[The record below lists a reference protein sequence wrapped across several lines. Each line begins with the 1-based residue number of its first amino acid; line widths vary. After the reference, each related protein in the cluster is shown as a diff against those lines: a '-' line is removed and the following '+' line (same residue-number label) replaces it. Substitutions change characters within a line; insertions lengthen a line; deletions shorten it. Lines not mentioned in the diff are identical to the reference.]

1 MEAVVRWCLKN
12 KSVVLLAAV
21 ILIASGVYATTRLN
35 QELLP
40 EIEFPIVTVS
50 TPVPGA
56 GPDLVE
62 EQVTQPVEAAVDD
75 VEGIE
80 SIQSTSSA
88 GFSVI
93 LIEFSLD
100 TDTKE
105 AEAELNSALDGI
117 TLPQQAEEPEV
128 QTQSASEFPIMNVS
142 LSAEEGEL
150 SNLTNYARDEAV
162 PLIEDVEGVASAD
175 LVGGVER
182 RIEVE
187 PDPRRLEENDLSA
200 DAVVGA
206 ISGAAGVNMPV
217 GEVEIDGLSTPVRTT
232 SGLADAGAL
241 AELPVGVSGGTGAP
255 TGAVPGGAQLAS
267 MPDGVAA
274 SAPPTGMAS
283 APPVGAPVMLGDV
296 AEVREVSSDISGV
309 SRTNGEPSLGIN
321 ITKEPDAN
329 TVEVADGVNE
339 ALADVRDDLGEDRVL
354 VLFNSA
360 EDVEESVSGL
370 VDKAL
375 IGGVLA
381 ILIIFLFLGSLR
393 ATLVTA
399 VSLPTSILAAL
410 LFSWADNLTL
420 NIITLAGLTIAIGRV
435 VDDAIVV
442 LENSYR
448 YVQKGYGP
456 EEAALRGST
465 EVASAITSSTLTTT
479 AVFVPLGLVGG
490 IVSKFF
496 FPLSLTVA
504 FALLAS
510 LLVAVTIIPVL
521 ASAFIKRR
529 PPKEAEDRDSREE
542 DDELFEAKS
551 RRLRRARNGR
561 RGILR
566 EVFGLLVLL
575 VALTTGAVVAAR
587 AGLLGGIP
595 GVPPG
600 VVDALSGFA
609 EAVVGPVVGV
619 DTGSPVFLVVAVG
632 LAALLILVSA
642 FLAVR
647 VARRGRGRRAESARG
662 LLDVIYAPALRWSL
676 RHRLAVVVLA
686 VLAFVGGLAA
696 IPFLAV
702 SFFPPSEERLLQAAA
717 ELPSGTAVEETA
729 NELGPF
735 EDFLLD
741 DPGVEGYQL
750 SAGGEDNFNPDTP
763 LRAGNQAQA
772 FITVRQDASVSR
784 TLSRVDAK
792 GRELY
797 GDDFQVQVLSQGPPA
812 GGLEVLITG
821 GSEEKLR
828 EASDLVTEE
837 LRGTG
842 GVTNV
847 ESDLSEVSPE
857 VEVALDP
864 ERAAGAGLSPTQ
876 VPTSLG
882 ALLGGGA
889 QLTVGETPV
898 SVGVPEGS
906 VDSLRKV
913 RDLPVGSGATV
924 EDVADVREVE
934 APAAVSRVD
943 GDRAVTVAGTIT
955 SEDTSSVSS
964 EVQSSLEQL
973 DLPEDVSAQVGGE
986 SEDIEESFRNLILSI
1001 AVALGLVYLILV
1013 VFFGSLVV
1021 PLIILLA
1028 VPLTTVGAFGALL
1041 LTDTALSV
1049 PSLLGVLL
1057 LIGIVVSN
1065 AILLVDFI
1073 QNARDRHASLDEA
1086 IVEAGRTR
1094 LRPILMTAL
1103 ATIFA
1108 LTPLAFGI
1116 GGGGSALISSSLAI
1130 PVIGG
1135 LITSTFLTLL
1145 VVPVGYSLLMGDRRK
1160 KGR

>member
-12 KSVVLLAAV
+12 RSVVFLAAV

-40 EIEFPIVTVS
+40 EIDFPIVTVS

-56 GPDLVE
+56 GPDLVD

-88 GFSVI
+88 GFSVV

-100 TDTKE
+100 TDTEE

-142 LSAEEGEL
+142 LSAEDGEL

-175 LVGGVER
+175 LVGGAER

-187 PDPRRLEENDLSA
+187 LDPRRLEENDLSA

-206 ISGAAGVNMPV
+206 INGAAGVNTPV

-448 YVQKGYGP
+448 YVQKGYEP
-456 EEAALRGST
+456 REAALKGST

-496 FPLSLTVA
+496 LPLSLTVA

-529 PPKEAEDRDSREE
+529 PPREEDRASRVEEE
-542 DDELFEAKS
+542 DDEFFETES

-561 RGILR
+561 RGVVRWL
-566 EVFGLLVLL
+566 FGLLMLL
-575 VALTTGAVVAAR
+575 VALITGAVVAAR
-587 AGLLGGIP
+587 AGLLDRIP

-600 VVDALSGFA
+600 IVDALSGFA
-609 EAVVGPVVGV
+609 EAALDAVAGV
-619 DTGSPVFLVVAVG
+619 ATGSPVFLAVAVG

-642 FLAVR
+642 FFAVR
-647 VARRGRGRRAESARG
+647 AVRRGAMGGARRALTASSTSSTRRRFAGACVTGSPSWCWRCWPSSAASLPYR
-662 LLDVIYAPALRWSL
+662 SL
-676 RHRLAVVVLA
+676 RSASSHRARSDCCR
-686 VLAFVGGLAA
+686 
-696 IPFLAV
+696 P
-702 SFFPPSEERLLQAAA
+702 PPSCPREP
-717 ELPSGTAVEETA
+717 PSMRPRMSSG
-729 NELGPF
+729 
-735 EDFLLD
+735 
-741 DPGVEGYQL
+741 
-750 SAGGEDNFNPDTP
+750 
-763 LRAGNQAQA
+763 R
-772 FITVRQDASVSR
+772 SR
-784 TLSRVDAK
+784 TSCSTTP
-792 GRELY
+792 GW
-797 GDDFQVQVLSQGPPA
+797 
-812 GGLEVLITG
+812 
-821 GSEEKLR
+821 
-828 EASDLVTEE
+828 
-837 LRGTG
+837 RGT
-842 GVTNV
+842 
-847 ESDLSEVSPE
+847 SSP
-857 VEVALDP
+857 L
-864 ERAAGAGLSPTQ
+864 
-876 VPTSLG
+876 
-882 ALLGGGA
+882 
-889 QLTVGETPV
+889 
-898 SVGVPEGS
+898 
-906 VDSLRKV
+906 
-913 RDLPVGSGATV
+913 
-924 EDVADVREVE
+924 
-934 APAAVSRVD
+934 
-943 GDRAVTVAGTIT
+943 
-955 SEDTSSVSS
+955 
-964 EVQSSLEQL
+964 
-973 DLPEDVSAQVGGE
+973 
-986 SEDIEESFRNLILSI
+986 
-1001 AVALGLVYLILV
+1001 
-1013 VFFGSLVV
+1013 
-1021 PLIILLA
+1021 
-1028 VPLTTVGAFGALL
+1028 
-1041 LTDTALSV
+1041 
-1049 PSLLGVLL
+1049 
-1057 LIGIVVSN
+1057 
-1065 AILLVDFI
+1065 
-1073 QNARDRHASLDEA
+1073 
-1086 IVEAGRTR
+1086 AGRT
-1094 LRPILMTAL
+1094 
-1103 ATIFA
+1103 
-1108 LTPLAFGI
+1108 
-1116 GGGGSALISSSLAI
+1116 
-1130 PVIGG
+1130 
-1135 LITSTFLTLL
+1135 TSTRT
-1145 VVPVGYSLLMGDRRK
+1145 RRFAPAT
-1160 KGR
+1160 RRRLSSP

>member
-40 EIEFPIVTVS
+40 EIEFPIVIVS

-206 ISGAAGVNMPV
+206 ISGAAGVNTPV

-420 NIITLAGLTIAIGRV
+420 NIITLAGLTIAVGRV

-448 YVQKGYGP
+448 YVQGGYEP
-456 EEAALRGST
+456 EEAALKGTT

-479 AVFVPLGLVGG
+479 AVFLPLALVGG

-496 FPLSLTVA
+496 VPLSLTVA
-504 FALLAS
+504 LALVAS
-510 LLVAVTIIPVL
+510 LIVAVTIIPVL
-521 ASAFIKRR
+521 VSIF
-529 PPKEAEDRDSREE
+529 
-542 DDELFEAKS
+542 
-551 RRLRRARNGR
+551 LRRH
-561 RGILR
+561 
-566 EVFGLLVLL
+566 
-575 VALTTGAVVAAR
+575 TGDPAPQRTNEDQNEDSEHESTRR
-587 AGLLGGIP
+587 AGLLLRLYTP
-595 GVPPG
+595 M
-600 VVDALSGFA
+600 
-609 EAVVGPVVGV
+609 
-619 DTGSPVFLVVAVG
+619 
-632 LAALLILVSA
+632 
-642 FLAVR
+642 
-647 VARRGRGRRAESARG
+647 
-662 LLDVIYAPALRWSL
+662 LRWSL
-676 RHRLAVVVLA
+676 RHRLAVLLLA
-686 VLAFVGGLAA
+686 LLTFAGGLGLVR
-696 IPFLAV
+696 FLPV
-702 SFFPPSEERLLQAAA
+702 TFFPPSEERLLVADV
-717 ELPSGTAVEETA
+717 ELPAGTA
-729 NELGPF
+729 LGKTSEKLRPF
-735 EDFLLD
+735 EDFLKQEA
-741 DPGVEGYQL
+741 GIKSYQV
-750 SAGGEDNFNPDTP
+750 SIGGEDTQDPESP
-763 LRAGNQAQA
+763 VRPGNKAQA
-772 FITVRQDASVSR
+772 FINVRESADVKR
-784 TLSRVDAK
+784 TLDRVDRE
-792 GRELY
+792 GDELY
-797 GDDFQVQVLSQGPPA
+797 GENFQVQILSNGPPQ
-812 GGLEVLITG
+812 GGLEAVLTG
-821 GSEEKLR
+821 GSKAEL
-828 EASDLVTEE
+828 AQAADLVSDEFRK
-837 LRGTG
+837 LDA
-842 GVTNV
+842 VNNV
-847 ESDLSEVSPE
+847 ESDLSGGNPE
-857 VEVALDP
+857 VKIRVNP
-864 ERAAGAGLSPTQ
+864 EKAAKAGLSPT
-876 VPTSLG
+876 VVSGSLG
-882 ALLGGGA
+882 SLLGDS
-889 QLTVGETPV
+889 TVTTLGDTPV
-898 SVGVPEGS
+898 VVGVPEGS
-906 VDSLRKV
+906 VDSLDEV
-913 RDLPVGSGATV
+913 QGLPVGSDTTV
-924 EDVADVREVE
+924 GEVAEVGEVE
-934 APAAVSRVD
+934 SPVAVSRTD
-943 GDRAVTVAGTIT
+943 GERAVTVTGGIT
-955 SEDTSSVSS
+955 STDTQTVST
-964 EVQSSLEQL
+964 EAQRAIADL
-973 DLPEDVSAQVGGE
+973 DLPANVTAQVGGE
-986 SEDIEESFRNLILSI
+986 NENIDESFRNLFLSI
-1001 AVALGLVYLILV
+1001 IVALVLVFLLLV
-1013 VFFGSLVV
+1013 VFFGSLLV
-1021 PLIILLA
+1021 PLVILLA
-1028 VPLTTVGAFGALL
+1028 VPLTTVGAFGAMY
-1041 LTDTALSV
+1041 LTNTAISV
-1049 PSLLGVLL
+1049 PSLLGILL

-1065 AILLVDFI
+1065 AILLVDFAVKA
-1073 QNARDRHASLDEA
+1073 QDRYGTSDEA
-1086 IVEAGRTR
+1086 ILAAARAR
-1094 LRPILMTAL
+1094 LRPILMTAF

-1108 LTPLAFGI
+1108 LMPLALGLS
-1116 GGGGSALISSSLAI
+1116 GGGNGLISSSLAI
-1130 PVIGG
+1130 TVVGG
-1135 LITSTFLTLL
+1135 LATSTFLTLL
-1145 VVPVGYSLLMGDRRK
+1145 VVPVGYSLLKSSRRRK
-1160 KGR
+1160 EKAKQG